1 MKLGKALTRMA
12 GIMMSVCMLAALTVP
27 AAATAD
33 IASGSKYEPL
43 DESKWELEWYDEFNG
58 AAVDTGKWEFTIFSC
73 SEGCLKA
80 DIYTTLPNTWSTQ
93 FYQNVDVYSGT
104 EYRLSFKVRS
114 SVSRPVTV
122 GLEGANNSSL
132 FSATFTADSQWQ
144 TFTYDF
150 TPTVGFSG
158 AKLLF
163 FLGNVT
169 GAANSAHTLYFD
181 DITLMPI
188 SDELVANGDFALS
201 LDSWTTWT
209 ENGGSFAA
217 PESEGGFTATLPTIL
232 PNTWSSQ
239 LYQNVNITEPGTYR
253 LSFSAK
259 ASMPR
264 QICVA
269 VEKDGMAPPLN
280 HTFDISG
287 EWAEYSVEFTVATP
301 IDQAKLVFMLGCVG
315 NTQNVPH
322 TVSLDD
328 VSLCKIN

>member
-1 MKLGKALTRMA
+1 M
-12 GIMMSVCMLAALTVP
+12 
-27 AAATAD
+27 
-33 IASGSKYEPL
+33 
-43 DESKWELEWYDEFNG
+43 WYDEFNG
-58 AAVDTGKWEFTIFSC
+58 AAVDTGKWEFTIGGGGFGNNEQQYYTDSTDNAFIRDG
-73 SEGCLKA
+73 SLVLKA
-80 DIYTTLPNTWSTQ
+80 IQGEYGGEDYTS
-93 FYQNVDVYSGT
+93 
-104 EYRLSFKVRS
+104 
-114 SVSRPVTV
+114 
-122 GLEGANNSSL
+122 
-132 FSATFTADSQWQ
+132 
-144 TFTYDF
+144 
-150 TPTVGFSG
+150 

-169 GAANSAHTLYFD
+169 GAANAAHTLYFD
-181 DITLMPI
+181 DITLMPVA
-188 SDELVANGDFALS
+188 DELVANGDFALS

-217 PESEGGFTATLPTIL
+217 PESDGYFTATMGTTL

-269 VEKDGMAPPLN
+269 VEKDGMSPPLN

-301 IDQAKLVFMLGCVG
+301 IDQAKLVFMPGCVG
-315 NTQNVPH
+315 TTQNVPH

-328 VSLCKIN
+328 ISLCRIN

>member
-1 MKLGKALTRMA
+1 M
-12 GIMMSVCMLAALTVP
+12 
-27 AAATAD
+27 
-33 IASGSKYEPL
+33 
-43 DESKWELEWYDEFNG
+43 WYDEFNG
-58 AAVDTGKWEFTIFSC
+58 AAVDTGKWEFTIGGGGFGNNEQQYYTDSADNAFIRGG
-73 SEGCLKA
+73 SLVLKA
-80 DIYTTLPNTWSTQ
+80 IQ
-93 FYQNVDVYSGT
+93 G
-104 EYRLSFKVRS
+104 EY
-114 SVSRPVTV
+114 
-122 GLEGANNSSL
+122 
-132 FSATFTADSQWQ
+132 
-144 TFTYDF
+144 
-150 TPTVGFSG
+150 
-158 AKLLF
+158 
-163 FLGNVT
+163 
-169 GAANSAHTLYFD
+169 
-181 DITLMPI
+181 
-188 SDELVANGDFALS
+188 
-201 LDSWTTWT
+201 
-209 ENGGSFAA
+209 GGSFAA
-217 PESEGGFTATLPTIL
+217 PESEGCFTATLPTIL